1 MKKLLDILHALC
13 LALAA
18 WLQGRRKRAANQTRH
33 AVANH
38 DKETLNTILQERRG
52 AKRP

>member
-18 WLQGRRKRAANQTRH
+18 WLQGRRKRAANQARS
-33 AVANH
+33 AIANH
-38 DKETLNTILQERRG
+38 DKEALNTILQERRT
-52 AKRP
+52 K